1 MLANPGITGEGYII
15 PSYYGQCD
23 EHGSLSG
30 TLWLLVAGSAEVKNV
45 GGKLYI
51 EVNALN
57 SYDVPVH
64 IVYDGTNG
72 ASVDLVE
79 SPDATVQKRLR
90 DGQLII
96 LRDGKEY
103 NALGMEM

>member
-1 MLANPGITGEGYII
+1 M
-15 PSYYGQCD
+15 
-23 EHGSLSG
+23 
-30 TLWLLVAGSAEVKNV
+30 

-79 SPDATVQKRLR
+79 GPDATAQKR
-90 DGQLII
+90 